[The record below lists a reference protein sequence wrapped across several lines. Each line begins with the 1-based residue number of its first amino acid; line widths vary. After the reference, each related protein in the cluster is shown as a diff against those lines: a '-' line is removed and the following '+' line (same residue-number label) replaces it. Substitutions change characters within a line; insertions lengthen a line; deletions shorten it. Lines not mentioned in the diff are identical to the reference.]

1 MAELS
6 VRHVTQCLGGARVL
20 DDVSLDVADGEIA
33 CLLGPSGAGKTT
45 LFHIIAGLSSP
56 DEGTV
61 LLDGRDVTGMSG
73 QVGYMLQKD
82 LLLAHKTVLDNIALP
97 LVLKGVPKREARTE
111 AEELLG
117 TFGLE
122 GTGGRWPTELSGGM
136 RQRAALARAWLFNRD
151 FLLLDEPFSALD
163 AFTRAEMHEWFLGVS
178 SELGTSALIVTH
190 DADEAV
196 ALADVIFAM
205 RGKPQQGVPSRIA
218 GSVRVGAAERERG
231 DFRTSSAFLERKR
244 EVLELLA

>member
-6 VRHVTQCLGGARVL
+6 VRHVTQCLGDTRVL
-20 DDVSLDVADGEIA
+20 NDVSLDVADGKIA

-45 LFHIIAGLSSP
+45 LFHIIAGLSTP

-61 LLDGRDVTGMSG
+61 LLDGRDVSGMSG

-97 LVLKGVPKREARTE
+97 LVLKGMPKREARCE

-122 GTGGRWPTELSGGM
+122 GTGGRWPAELSGGM

-163 AFTRAEMHEWFLGVS
+163 AFTRAEMHEWFLSVS
-178 SELGTSALIVTH
+178 SELDTSALIVTH

-196 ALADVIFAM
+196 ALANDIFVM
-205 RGKPQQGVPSRIA
+205 RGNPQSGSPSRI
-218 GSVRVGAAERERG
+218 VGHVEVDCAKNTRA
-231 DFRTSSAFLERKR
+231 DFQMSPEFLEVKR
-244 EVLELLA
+244 RVLGLLG